1 MKLKDAVD
9 SAKTKEP
16 RVIRK
21 ARKVG
26 AKAHKGQ
33 IRKFDKE
40 PYFKHPT
47 RVASIVKKYKKS
59 KEIDKLISAAL
70 LHDTLEDTNLDA
82 KALKRKFGK
91 TILSLVQELTS
102 DKADMVEKGGKR
114 KYLAHKTQNMS
125 SWALVIKLADRLDNV
140 SDFKTASPEFVKSY
154 SKQTNY
160 ILDQLEK
167 KRSQLSGTHKALIKD
182 IRLKMAEVNEDWE
195 ISWKTGGKKRSAKER
210 TEKRLA
216 PWKKMLDGQGV
227 KYKIKEID

>member
-1 MKLKDAVD
+1 MKLKDAMA

-26 AKAHKGQ
+26 AIAHKGQ

-40 PYFKHPT
+40 PYFKHPM
-47 RVASIVKKYKKS
+47 RVAAIVKKYKKS

-70 LHDTLEDTNLDA
+70 LHDTIEDTNITA
-82 KALKRKFGK
+82 KKLKRKFGK
-91 TILSLVQELTS
+91 TIMSLVQELTS
-102 DKADMVEKGGKR
+102 DKEDMVEKGGKR

-154 SKQTNY
+154 RKQTNY

-167 KRSQLSGTHKALIKD
+167 KRTQLSGTHKELIKD
-182 IRLKMAEVNEDWE
+182 IRSKMAEVNEDWE
-195 ISWKTGGKKRSAKER
+195 IFGKQVERKGLQKREQ
-210 TEKRLA
+210 KRDLTLGR
-216 PWKKMLDGQGV
+216 KC
-227 KYKIKEID
+227 